1 MNADRKLISQ
11 PSVDS
16 ENNERVSTDR
26 VGSFPFHALQPISHN
41 IRVYTQRILHCTRIV
56 CDHRAHC
63 LLYIDIFFSHSYLF
77 ISFLISITFLF
88 LFVPFFFFNFWHRL
102 FQANVKFSRFPVC
115 VLSVVSWKMQT
126 PREWNGIFFLFL
138 FFLMKNK
145 RCEVQFGKIDFKG
158 LVCWKRRHFYYLSFI
173 GTNRYIRFYSYLHKI
188 L

>member
-16 ENNERVSTDR
+16 ENNERVSIDR

-56 CDHRAHC
+56 CVTIVLIA
-63 LLYIDIFFSHSYLF
+63 FFTSISFFPLLF
-77 ISFLISITFLF
+77 IYFIFDIDHFSIFICSFS
-88 LFVPFFFFNFWHRL
+88 FFNFWHRL
-102 FQANVKFSRFPVC
+102 FQANVEFSRFPVC
-115 VLSVVSWKMQT
+115 VLSAVPWKMQT
-126 PREWNGIFFLFL
+126 PREMEWNFFLFL
-138 FFLMKNK
+138 FFLMKSK

-158 LVCWKRRHFYYLSFI
+158 LVCERRHFYYLSFI
-173 GTNRYIRFYSYLHKI
+173 GSNRYIRFYSCLHKI

>member
-63 LLYIDIFFSHSYLF
+63 LLSISFFPTLIYLF
-77 ISFLISITFLF
+77 
-88 LFVPFFFFNFWHRL
+88 
-102 FQANVKFSRFPVC
+102 
-115 VLSVVSWKMQT
+115 
-126 PREWNGIFFLFL
+126 
-138 FFLMKNK
+138 
-145 RCEVQFGKIDFKG
+145 
-158 LVCWKRRHFYYLSFI
+158 HF
-173 GTNRYIRFYSYLHKI
+173 
-188 L
+188 